1 MRSQDH
7 CLRIRCG
14 RSFVVIVYFLTMK
27 RTYVWTSGIM
37 VWAVAALG
45 GCAFVS
51 KPKANLPARP
61 TATWVLK
68 HGVWIPVVQ
77 PGNTSP
83 AGQVATMIKELH
95 GNQPYRVIHQS
106 KKFLKH
112 HKTDPLVPQ
121 VLLLQGDAYNMVGR
135 KYRALFPY
143 EDLLDNFPN
152 SPLYG
157 PCLEREYN
165 IACAFL
171 AGYKRNLLGM
181 RIIPVTGDAIRLLRR
196 IQDRQR
202 GSPLAELA
210 GIHVADYYYKQGEF
224 GTALNSYRNFV
235 RRYPYSQFVV
245 KADIREAQCMLG
257 TFKGVRFDLTPLR
270 NAEAKLDS
278 IILHHPRLAE
288 KYQAK
293 ALEERIY
300 QVEGKKELLVARF
313 YLRFGDPGSAKFYFH
328 RVINGWPDTIWAV
341 RAKQELANHFGAG
354 AG

>member
-1 MRSQDH
+1 
-7 CLRIRCG
+7 
-14 RSFVVIVYFLTMK
+14 MK
-27 RTYVWTSGIM
+27 RAGAGIIGFT
-37 VWAVAALG
+37 VAVISLG
-45 GCAFVS
+45 GCSLIS
-51 KPKANLPARP
+51 KPRPNAPVRP
-61 TATWVLK
+61 TAKWVLK
-68 HGVWIPVVQ
+68 HGVWLPVVK
-77 PGNTSP
+77 PGTDTP
-83 AGQVATMIKELH
+83 AGKVATMIAELH
-95 GNQPYRVIHQS
+95 RNEAYRVIHQS

-112 HKTDPLVPQ
+112 HKTDPLVPE
-121 VLLLQGDAYNMVGR
+121 VLLLQGDAYNLIGR

-181 RIIPVTGDAIRLLRR
+181 KIIPVTGDALRLLRR

-210 GIHVADYYYKQGEF
+210 GIRVADYYYTQGEF
-224 GTALNSYRNFV
+224 HSALNSYRNFI

-257 TFKGVRFDLTPLR
+257 SFKGVRFDLTPLR

-278 IILHHPRLAE
+278 IIRHHPRLAE
-288 KYQAK
+288 KYQAH

-313 YLRFGDPGSAKFYFH
+313 YLRFGEPQAAKFYFR

-341 RAKQELANHFGAG
+341 RAKKALINHFGAG
-354 AG
+354 AIQ